1 MQEACQFALDRR
13 MGDWFLLEEHT
24 IIRVYDFSHE
34 PYILPTLLTPRVFPL
49 EFTRQ
54 KLIVENEHFISFK
67 KAYEIKFP
75 CLVGPFIIKNKRC
88 IPCNLNYATGDE
100 F

>member
-1 MQEACQFALDRR
+1 MQEALQFAPDRKI
-13 MGDWFLLEEHT
+13 GDWFLLEQHT
-24 IIRVYDFSHE
+24 IIGVYCFSHE
-34 PYILPTLLTPRVFPL
+34 PYILPAFLTPRVFPL

-75 CLVGPFIIKNKRC
+75 WLVGC
-88 IPCNLNYATGDE
+88 S
-100 F
+100 